1 MGSNYMKINN
11 VEGYFNCR
19 VWQKDVPMNNRKMVQ
34 QGERI
39 NFSCGFAEEFIPD
52 GIKEF
57 AKKSE
62 KSGLFYVQMKVFP
75 KNCKLYTAS
84 AKLIQFPDYSKIDGG
99 KFQVNMDVT
108 FKHGTGTE
116 LNGVYVNAM
125 QIIRRADN
133 PFDAVE
139 GNDDFEQPII
149 SAFDEPDQPTVP
161 DAGNLPF

>member
-1 MGSNYMKINN
+1 MK
-11 VEGYFNCR
+11 
-19 VWQKDVPMNNRKMVQ
+19 NRKMVQ
-34 QGERI
+34 QGERV

-62 KSGLFYVQMKVFP
+62 KSGLLYVQFKVFP

-84 AKLIQFPDYSKIDGG
+84 AKLIQFPEYSKIDGG
-99 KFQVNMDVT
+99 KFHVNMDVT
-108 FKHGTGTE
+108 LKHSTGKELNE

-149 SAFDEPDQPTVP
+149 SAFDDPEQPTTP
-161 DAGNLPF
+161 ETEDLPF